1 MEIGLDKFDYEILEI
16 IVLTTLHFTISRRV
30 VGIIVNVLNVVS
42 RFVYPLIDE
51 PLNQLNPN

>member
-1 MEIGLDKFDYEILEI
+1 VEIGLDKFDYKVLEI
-16 IVLTTLHFTISRRV
+16 IVLTTLHFTLSRPV

>member
-1 MEIGLDKFDYEILEI
+1 MEIGLDKFDYKVLEI
-16 IVLTTLHFTISRRV
+16 IVLTTLHFTLSRRV

>member
-16 IVLTTLHFTISRRV
+16 IVFTTLHFTLSRRV